1 MASACKISS
10 VTRVSLRSYYREE
23 LIEVRQIIS
32 SLQGAWFTKSAR
44 RLAVD
49 LPKPADVVVSV
60 FLLVGRQSCKDV
72 PRFNRL
78 TCQTQLQNLG
88 NKISVYESIGSFLL
102 EFLVTKVSGS
112 TVSSSFDECKE

>member
-1 MASACKISS
+1 
-10 VTRVSLRSYYREE
+10 
-23 LIEVRQIIS
+23 VRQIIS

-49 LPKPADVVVSV
+49 LPKTADVVVSV
-60 FLLVGRQSCKDV
+60 FLLGRQSCKDV

-78 TCQTQLQNLG
+78 TCQTRPQNLG
-88 NKISVYESIGSFLL
+88 HRISVYESIGSFLL